1 MSKKIPIAG
10 LSAFLTVAAF
20 ALAFGW
26 LAGRPPVAV
35 SLAAAFLAVFA
46 PHQIA
51 VARWRA
57 TSSVPPFSF
66 WGLRFSLTLLFLCL
80 AVRLLSE
87 VGFLSAPPFIGGV
100 ILALIANIM
109 PDMRTAMREI

>member
-1 MSKKIPIAG
+1 MPKKILFIVAG
-10 LSAFLTVAAF
+10 LCAFLAVAGLTVVF
-20 ALAFGW
+20 DW
-26 LAGRPPVAV
+26 SAV
-35 SLAAAFLAVFA
+35 SLFVSLMAAFLAVFL

-66 WGLRFSLTLLFLCL
+66 WGLKFSLTVLFLAL
-80 AVRLLSE
+80 SVRLLSE
-87 VGFLSAPPFIGGV
+87 TGFLSAPPFIGGV
-100 ILALIANIM
+100 VLALIANIM